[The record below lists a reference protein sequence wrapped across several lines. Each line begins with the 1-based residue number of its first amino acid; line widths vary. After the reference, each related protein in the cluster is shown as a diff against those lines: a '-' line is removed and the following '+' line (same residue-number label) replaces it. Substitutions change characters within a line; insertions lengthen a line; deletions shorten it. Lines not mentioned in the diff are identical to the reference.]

1 MQDPGA
7 IEGEL
12 VDTIRKA
19 YRQGTPLSIQG
30 GLSKSFYGR
39 TAQGE
44 PLPVA
49 GLCGI
54 TAYRP
59 TELVV
64 TVRAGTSLAT
74 LEATL
79 AAAGQMLA
87 CEPPHF
93 AATATVGGMVAA
105 GLAGP
110 RRPYAGGVR
119 DCVLGVRCVN
129 GAGEVLR
136 FGGEVMK
143 NVAGFDCSRLMVGAL
158 GTLGLLL
165 DCSLKVV
172 PRPEYEITLHL
183 ELDTRTALAWMNRW
197 AGLPLPISGAAYL
210 GNLLYVRGS
219 GSAAAL
225 TAVREAIPAEEL
237 EDGHGFWQDLRE
249 QRLAFFLDE
258 RPLWRILLAPAT
270 PPLSLD
276 GNWLIDWGGAQRWL
290 KSDATAHEVRREV
303 DRHAGDASLF
313 RGGDRSGPVFTSPS
327 PALMAVQRRLKQVF
341 DPKGILNPGRLY
353 PE

>member
-1 MQDPGA
+1 MQDPRA

-12 VDTIRKA
+12 VETIRKA

-39 TAQGE
+39 AAQGE
-44 PLPVA
+44 PLPMA

-59 TELVV
+59 AELVV
-64 TVRAGTSLAT
+64 TVRAGTPLAL

-79 AAAGQMLA
+79 AEAGQMLA
-87 CEPPHF
+87 CEPPHL
-93 AATATVGGMVAA
+93 ADTATAGGMVAA
-105 GLAGP
+105 GLSGP

-143 NVAGFDCSRLMVGAL
+143 NVAGFDCSRLMAGAL
-158 GTLGLLL
+158 GTLGVLLE
-165 DCSLKVV
+165 CSLKVV
-172 PRPEYEITLHL
+172 PRPEHEITLRL
-183 ELDTRTALAWMNRW
+183 EMHPGPAIAWMNRW
-197 AGLPLPISGAAYL
+197 AGLPLPISGAAYSGDAL
-210 GNLLYVRGS
+210 FIRGS

-225 TAVREAIPAEEL
+225 TAMREAIPAEVL
-237 EDGHGFWQDLRE
+237 GDGHGFWEDLRE
-249 QRLAFFLDE
+249 QRLAFFLDH
-258 RPLWRILLAPAT
+258 RPLWRILLPAAT
-270 PPLSLD
+270 LPLSLD
-276 GNWLIDWGGAQRWL
+276 GAWLIDWGGAQRWL
-290 KSDATAHEVRREV
+290 TSDAAAYEVRREV

-313 RGGDRSGPVFTSPS
+313 RGGDRSGPVFTTPS
-327 PALMAVQRRLKQVF
+327 PALMAVQRRLNR
-341 DPKGILNPGRLY
+341 PSIPRGS
-353 PE
+353 